1 MKHSFFTV
9 LIASFIA
16 SGAFAQGSPIFGSWA
31 CGAME
36 FTLDKATYKAS
47 SVESDVAS
55 VEQGKSRTYL
65 VTLTDDYQFG
75 LMDVKQDSLTWF
87 SPWSDDVYDCK
98 RK

>member
-1 MKHSFFTV
+1 MKHLFFTF

-16 SGAFAQGSPIFGSWA
+16 SGAIAQEFPVFGSWV

-36 FTLDKATYKAS
+36 FTLDKATYRAS
-47 SVESDVAS
+47 GVESGVAS
-55 VEQGKSRTYL
+55 IEQGKSRTYL

-75 LMDVKQDSLTWF
+75 LMDVKQDSLAWF
-87 SPWSDDVYDCK
+87 SPWSDDVFDCK